1 MSALLHVDDA
11 VSEAQASPGPVST
24 PLESTAR
31 VPVTSSELGD
41 LFGALSQ
48 AQDSLTDPAATGMNE
63 DLGTRHL
70 TLAGVLAAARP
81 VLKENGLCII
91 QMPAG
96 DYLRTILGHKS
107 GQFIQCDT
115 PLLQGRADLVPMQ
128 ALASAVS
135 FARRIAAT
143 SMLGVA
149 QPDDDGQSTGVPSVT
164 GRPALGLVS
173 ASSGADGAPV
183 STARRGFSVTATI
196 DAIKG
201 KSTASELD
209 DAKLRVEAAFSGED
223 LQAAL
228 AAIEERR
235 KALSLT
241 AS

>member
-1 MSALLHVDDA
+1 MSALPQIDDA
-11 VSEAQASPGPVST
+11 ASEAQAAAVLVST
-24 PLESTAR
+24 PLETTSRA
-31 VPVTSSELGD
+31 PVTSPELGQ

-48 AQDSLTDPAATGMNE
+48 AQATLTDPAATGINE

-70 TLAGVLAAARP
+70 TLAGILAAARP

-91 QMPAG
+91 QMPTG
-96 DYLRTILGHKS
+96 DYLRSILGHTS

-128 ALASAVS
+128 SLASAVS

-143 SMLGVA
+143 SMLGLA
-149 QPDDDGQSTGVPSVT
+149 QADDDGQSTGVPRLT
-164 GRPALGLVS
+164 GRPTLGVVP
-173 ASSGADGAPV
+173 ASSGTDGAPV
-183 STARRGFSVTATI
+183 AQARRGFSVTATI

-201 KSTASELD
+201 KSTAGELD
-209 DAKLRVEAAFSGED
+209 DAKLRVEAAFSGDD

-235 KALSLT
+235 QAL
-241 AS
+241 ASAAS

>member
-1 MSALLHVDDA
+1 MSALPQIDDA
-11 VSEAQASPGPVST
+11 ATEAQAGPGLASM
-24 PLESTAR
+24 PLESTSR
-31 VPVTSSELGD
+31 SPVTSSELGD
-41 LFGALSQ
+41 LFAALSQ
-48 AQDSLTDPAATGMNE
+48 AQATLTDPAATGMNE

-70 TLAGVLAAARP
+70 TLSGVLAAARP

-91 QMPAG
+91 QMPVG

-143 SMLGVA
+143 SMLGLA

-164 GRPALGLVS
+164 GRPALGLVPAPS
-173 ASSGADGAPV
+173 GTSGASV
-183 STARRGFSVTATI
+183 SNVRRGFSVAATI
-196 DAIKG
+196 DAING

-228 AAIEERR
+228 AAIVERR